1 MMNFKHTLSL
11 GVALLFCAMKSNAQ
25 LGFEIGPSFQ
35 VQNTWMYNQQDA
47 DAGPECDYKVTFQT
61 SYGLNVGYGF
71 APRHG
76 IRAGIFV
83 SQMGQQYTTDDRY
96 LEFPN
101 MKYETLTEYIQVP
114 VLYRYNGSLEIA
126 NSAFIL
132 TVGPQFGWLQKASRT
147 YLFRDSLQTANPINE
162 IRTDTTAKAFLNAMD
177 ISAYLGVGAT
187 IRFSKKIHM
196 NAMLNVSYSFADALT
211 NPPAG
216 RSATHN
222 GYVGVAVSLFGLFGG
237 PEMAG
242 PPKMR

>member
-1 MMNFKHTLSL
+1 MGLKLTLPLS
-11 GVALLFCAMKSNAQ
+11 VALFFFTVKSSAQ

-35 VQNTWMYNQQDA
+35 FQNTWMYNQQDT
-47 DAGPECDYKVTFQT
+47 DAGPELDYKVTFQ
-61 SYGLNVGYGF
+61 SAYGLNIGYGF

-76 IRAGIFV
+76 VRAGIFV

-126 NSAFIL
+126 NSAFLL

-162 IRTDTTAKAFLNAMD
+162 IRTDKDPKSFLKEMD

-211 NPPAG
+211 SAPAG
-216 RSATHN
+216 RSATHFSIFN
-222 GYVGVAVSLFGLFGG
+222 N
-237 PEMAG
+237 
-242 PPKMR
+242 